1 MHFPFGSIISLPG
14 IYFVYIPA
22 GVQNGTYTRLFTE
35 IILEIGKKK
44 NGI

>member
-1 MHFPFGSIISLPG
+1 MLFPFDQ
-14 IYFVYIPA
+14 YFVYIPA

-35 IILEIGKKK
+35 IILEIGKK